1 MEKEFEKSLGPWFE
15 ITMKLIDHAIEDM
28 LFEHNINLSK
38 LQFVVL
44 KRVKQNEGI
53 KQNDL
58 AFIANKNKSTLTRLI
73 NSLEKKN
80 YIARIPSKEDKRV
93 NKLFLTTQGRKVI
106 EEAKPLF
113 MKFAKNLE
121 KGLSDTEIK
130 QTIELLKKIQVN
142 VSGQEFGP
150 MIK

>member
-1 MEKEFEKSLGPWFE
+1 MDKEFEKSLGPWFG
-15 ITMKLIDHAIEDM
+15 ITMKMIDNAIEDM
-28 LFEHNINLSK
+28 LVENGLNLSK
-38 LQFVVL
+38 LQFIVL
-44 KRVKQNEGI
+44 KRVEQHEGI

-58 AFIANKNKSTLTRLI
+58 AFIANRNKSTLTRLI

-93 NKLFLTTQGRKVI
+93 NKLYLTTQGEKVI

-113 MKFAKNLE
+113 KQFAKKLE
-121 KGLSDTEIK
+121 EGLSEEEIK
-130 QTIELLKKIQVN
+130 NTIELLKKIQIN
-142 VSGQEFGP
+142 VSGHEVGP